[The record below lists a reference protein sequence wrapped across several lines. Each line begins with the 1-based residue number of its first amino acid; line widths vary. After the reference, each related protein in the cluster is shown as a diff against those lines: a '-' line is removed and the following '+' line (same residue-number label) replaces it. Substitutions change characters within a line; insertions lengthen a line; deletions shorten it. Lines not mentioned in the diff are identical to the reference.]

1 MTAPWARSQS
11 TVLAKKESETK
22 MTICSKGWYENAR
35 HIPSPYFDAR
45 PSVDDISLLVV
56 HNISLPPGQFGGPYI
71 EQFFTGQLDPAE
83 HPFFKVI
90 HQMGVSA
97 HCLIRRDGEVV
108 QFVSFLDR
116 AWHAGQSSFAGRERC
131 NDYSI
136 GIELE
141 GSDFI
146 AYTEQQYQA
155 LTELTETLVSSFPQ
169 ITNERITG
177 HQYIAPLRK
186 TDPGLVFD
194 WTKFKG
200 KLRF

>member
-35 HIPSPYFDAR
+35 HVPSPYFDAR

-200 KLRF
+200 KLCF

>member
-1 MTAPWARSQS
+1 MGKVTIYCASG
-11 TVLAKKESETK
+11 KESEIK
-22 MTICSKGWYENAR
+22 MTISSNGWYDNAR
-35 HIPSPYFDAR
+35 HVPSPYFDTR
-45 PSVDDISLLVV
+45 PDAADVSLLVV
-56 HNISLPPGQFGGPYI
+56 HNISLPPGEFGGPYI
-71 EQFFTGQLDPAE
+71 EQFFTGKLNAAE

-108 QFVSFLDR
+108 QFVSFFDR

-141 GSDFI
+141 GSDFV
-146 AYTEQQYQA
+146 AYTEQQYQSLSQ
-155 LTELTETLVSSFPQ
+155 LTEALMLNFPE
-169 ITNERITG
+169 ITSQRITG

-194 WTKFKG
+194 WHKFKE
-200 KLRF
+200 KLNA

>member
-1 MTAPWARSQS
+1 
-11 TVLAKKESETK
+11 

-35 HIPSPYFDAR
+35 HVPSPYFDTR
-45 PSVDDISLLVV
+45 PSVGDISLLVV

>member
-1 MTAPWARSQS
+1 MGKVTIYRAS
-11 TVLAKKESETK
+11 KKESETK

-35 HIPSPYFDAR
+35 HVPSPYFDAR

-71 EQFFTGQLDPAE
+71 EQFFTGNLDPAE

-108 QFVSFLDR
+108 QFVSFRDR

-141 GSDFI
+141 GSDFV

-155 LTELTETLVSSFPQ
+155 LTELTETLVLSFPQ
-169 ITNERITG
+169 ITDERITG

-194 WTKFKG
+194 WTKFKSN
-200 KLRF
+200 LRF

>member
-1 MTAPWARSQS
+1 MID
-11 TVLAKKESETK
+11 ES
-22 MTICSKGWYENAR
+22 GWYQGAR
-35 HIPSPYFDAR
+35 HVPSPFFDQR
-45 PSVDDISLLVV
+45 TDVTDISLLVV

-71 EQFFTGQLDPAE
+71 EQFFTGQLNAEE

-108 QFVSFLDR
+108 QFVPFTAR
-116 AWHAGQSSFAGRERC
+116 AWHAGVSSFAGREKC

-141 GSDFI
+141 GCDYI
-146 AYTEQQYQA
+146 AYTDEQYQA
-155 LTELTETLVSSFPQ
+155 LSELTQSIQRQYPKITLP
-169 ITNERITG
+169 RITG

-194 WTKFKG
+194 WVRYRNA
-200 KLRF
+200 LCP

>member
-1 MTAPWARSQS
+1 
-11 TVLAKKESETK
+11 
-22 MTICSKGWYENAR
+22 MTISCNGWYDNAR
-35 HIPSPYFDAR
+35 HVPSPYFDVR

-71 EQFFTGQLDPAE
+71 EQFFTGKLNPSE
-83 HPFFKVI
+83 HPFFQVI

-116 AWHAGQSSFAGRERC
+116 AWHAGQSSFAGREGC

-141 GSDFI
+141 GSDFV

-155 LTELTETLVSSFPQ
+155 LGQLTATLRANYCQ
-169 ITNERITG
+169 ITLERITG

-194 WTKFKG
+194 WHKFKQTVT
-200 KLRF
+200 RVNA

>member
-1 MTAPWARSQS
+1 
-11 TVLAKKESETK
+11 
-22 MTICSKGWYENAR
+22 MTISSSGWYDNAR
-35 HIPSPYFDAR
+35 HVPSPYFDVR

-71 EQFFTGQLDPAE
+71 EQFFTGKLDPEE
-83 HPFFKVI
+83 HPFFQVI

-141 GSDFI
+141 GSDFV

-155 LTELTETLVSSFPQ
+155 LTQLTETLVSSFPQ
-169 ITNERITG
+169 ITTERITG

-194 WTKFKG
+194 WQKFKE
-200 KLRF
+200 KLKG

>member
-35 HIPSPYFDAR
+35 HVPSPYFDTR
-45 PSVDDISLLVV
+45 PSVGDISLLVV

-155 LTELTETLVSSFPQ
+155 LTELTETLVSNFPQ

>member
-1 MTAPWARSQS
+1 MGKARSYCAS
-11 TVLAKKESETK
+11 RKESETQ
-22 MTICSKGWYENAR
+22 MMICSNGWYDNAR
-35 HIPSPYFDAR
+35 HVPSPYFDAR
-45 PSVDDISLLVV
+45 PSIDDISLLVV
-56 HNISLPPGQFGGPYI
+56 HNISLPPSQFGGPYI
-71 EQFFTGQLDPAE
+71 EQFFTGKLDPTE

-141 GSDFI
+141 GSDFVT
-146 AYTEQQYQA
+146 YSELQYQA
-155 LTELTETLVSSFPQ
+155 LTQLTETIVSTFPQ
-169 ITNERITG
+169 ITTERITG

-194 WTKFKG
+194 WQKFK
-200 KLRF
+200 KNLKV

>member
-1 MTAPWARSQS
+1 MGKVTIYCAS
-11 TVLAKKESETK
+11 KKESETK

-35 HIPSPYFDAR
+35 HVPSPYFDAR

-71 EQFFTGQLDPAE
+71 EQFFTGKLNPTE

-90 HQMGVSA
+90 YQMGVSA

-141 GSDFI
+141 GSDFV
-146 AYTEQQYQA
+146 AYTEQQYNA

-194 WTKFKG
+194 WTKFKSN
-200 KLRF
+200 LRF